1 MVSNESAVEWKYVGN
16 IFFIPTGEYP
26 RDVLSETVGNMLCSE
41 VVFIELVGDEA
52 ISDAGLVQQ
61 PGSIGLFYLCHN
73 VTKVVLLS
81 EKEHTVQLNLYPIRG
96 ITFDMHAG
104 IAIFTLMQT
113 ENCINMPEILLID
126 LTFASL
132 HSLQLINESYFV
144 THG

>member
-1 MVSNESAVEWKYVGN
+1 MQNKRLEH
-16 IFFIPTGEYP
+16 P

-61 PGSIGLFYLCHN
+61 PGSIGLFYLLCHN
-73 VTKVVLLS
+73 VTKVVILS
-81 EKEHTVQLNLYPIRG
+81 EKEYPVQWNLYPIWG
-96 ITFDMHAG
+96 IAFDMHAR

-113 ENCINMPEILLID
+113 ENCINMPEIRLID
-126 LTFASL
+126 LTFTSL